1 MYAFRCGCLTPLWR
15 AAEPNALSLPARKN
29 PMSYPPTIATH
40 TTFALG
46 EVNRVSTTSCMCN
59 VHYGIPT
66 EAVIGR
72 FRIDRLCCS
81 LAIRLGCPQAH
92 RQSDRLRPT
101 GSFDLSTASSHRLRT

>member
-1 MYAFRCGCLTPLWR
+1 
-15 AAEPNALSLPARKN
+15 
-29 PMSYPPTIATH
+29 MSYPPTIATH

-92 RQSDRLRPT
+92 RQSDR
-101 GSFDLSTASSHRLRT
+101 